1 MADYPPPAAPAAPA
15 GQPPITAALIVY
27 ALFALAAI
35 SGVVSSGLVTFA
47 PLVVIAGIVG
57 VIIAYVKRGEARGT
71 WVASHFDWLIATF
84 WWSLLWDV
92 IALVIGILTFWI
104 LGLGILLGILILA
117 ATSIWVIYRVVRGY
131 LAFKDSQPLPV

>member
-1 MADYPPPAAPAAPA
+1 M
-15 GQPPITAALIVY
+15 
-27 ALFALAAI
+27 
-35 SGVVSSGLVTFA
+35 TFA

-84 WWSLLWDV
+84 WWSLLWDL

-117 ATSIWVIYRVVRGY
+117 ATSDLGDLPRRARLPRVQGQPAAAGLRPVVR
-131 LAFKDSQPLPV
+131 LPRRCRKIWQ